1 MILNSENIELAF
13 KGFKA
18 VYTDAYTSA
27 EAHYSKV
34 AMTVPSTGRDE
45 TYGWLGQ
52 FPQLRE
58 WLGGERLVKSL
69 QAHSFAITNR
79 KFESTVGVDR
89 DDFEDD
95 RFGLFKPM
103 FAEMGHLA
111 KLHPDELIFGLLKQ
125 GFTTECFDGQ
135 YFFDTDH
142 PTKDEGGNEVSVS
155 NFADGAHT
163 PWYLLDTS
171 RAIKPMI
178 FQERSKYDFQMVNA
192 PNDHQVFMTD
202 RHLYGVRARVNAGFG
217 LWHMAFGSK
226 QELNLENYASARAAM
241 QEFRGDSGRL
251 LGVKPTVMVVP
262 PSLEYAAMQ
271 ILNTETSPGGGSNP
285 WKGTCD
291 LIVSPFVA

>member
-1 MILNSENIELAF
+1 MIVNAESIELAF
-13 KGFKA
+13 KGFKS
-18 VYTDAYTSA
+18 VYTDAYTAA
-27 EAHYSKV
+27 EAHSAKI
-34 AMTVPSTGRDE
+34 AMTVPSTSRDE

-58 WLGGERLVKSL
+58 WLGGDRMVKSL

-79 KFESTVGVDR
+79 KFESTVGVNR

-95 RFGLFKPM
+95 RLGIFKPM

-111 KLHPDELIFGLLKQ
+111 KLHPDELVFGLLKE
-125 GFTTECFDGQ
+125 GFATACFDGQ
-135 YFFDTDH
+135 NFFDTDH
-142 PTKDEGGNEVSVS
+142 PTKDEDGTDVTVS
-155 NFADGAHT
+155 NMADGTDT

-192 PNDHQVFMTD
+192 PNDHNVFMSD
-202 RHLYGVRARVNAGFG
+202 QHLYGVRARVNAGFG

-226 QELNLENYASARAAM
+226 QPLTAANYAAARAAM
-241 QEFRGDSGRL
+241 QEFRGDSGRI

-262 PSLEYAAMQ
+262 PSLEDAAMHV
-271 ILNTETSPGGGSNP
+271 LNTELNDGGGSNP

-291 LIVSPFVA
+291 LIVTPFVA